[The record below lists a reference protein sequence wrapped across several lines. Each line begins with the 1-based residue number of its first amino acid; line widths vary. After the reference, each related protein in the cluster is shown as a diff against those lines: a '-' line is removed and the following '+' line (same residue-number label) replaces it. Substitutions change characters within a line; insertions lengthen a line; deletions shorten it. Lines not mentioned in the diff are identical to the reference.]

1 MFAFQRLQ
9 QNLVGFHQV
18 ESHIQ
23 EPNAI
28 KRCIA
33 LAAKRLSQEAPD
45 ESRELGKT
53 IAGLVGCS
61 VRVGGLMWLACLAG
75 WWFQSVSWLISN

>member
-1 MFAFQRLQ
+1 MPFRRMQ

-45 ESRELGKT
+45 KSRELGKT
-53 IAGLVGCS
+53 IAGLV
-61 VRVGGLMWLACLAG
+61 VGAGGWLACLAG
-75 WWFQSVSWLISN
+75 WWFQVVSWLISN

>member
-1 MFAFQRLQ
+1 MVFTRLK
-9 QNLVGFHQV
+9 
-18 ESHIQ
+18 SHIWQ

-45 ESRELGKT
+45 KSRELGKT

-61 VRVGGLMWLACLAG
+61 VRVGGLLGWLAGGFKVFLD
-75 WWFQSVSWLISN
+75 

>member
-1 MFAFQRLQ
+1 MEYTEYIIFF
-9 QNLVGFHQV
+9 NGFNQV
-18 ESHIQ
+18 ESHIWQ

-45 ESRELGKT
+45 KLCGLGL
-53 IAGLVGCS
+53 AVGLKVFLG
-61 VRVGGLMWLACLAG
+61 
-75 WWFQSVSWLISN
+75 